1 MALRTKNKILE
12 AIKEVEKVNNNIFRN
27 ERIPEGLDLAA
38 LQELI
43 IKSGNAIEATYEVDK
58 IGDIIKLLEE
68 LCEDIYVISTLNP
81 KDRNSIRKSSKKI
94 KGILSKVSNSI
105 KYELPDDKK
114 IMLFLPYK
122 ASMWD
127 SLESIWIAANKNENI
142 EALVMPIPYFDRKPD
157 GTVGQGH
164 YEGDSFPSNVP
175 IVDWRKYKIPDE
187 RPDYIFIHYPYDE
200 NNFVTMIHPDYF
212 ADELKKYTEKLIYVP
227 YFVLP
232 GTYKDEFALTKAVIY
247 ADYSIVQNEDTRQK
261 YIKTL
266 KEFNDDFS
274 KIAWEN
280 RIIALG
286 SPKIDKVVKVCSQ
299 EERII
304 PEWEKIIGDR
314 KVIFLN
320 TNVSLILNNDDSFI
334 ENINRM
340 FEIFERHKGEYA
352 VIWREHPLTMS
363 TIDSMRPNLKEHY
376 LEMQKL
382 FQEKKIGVLDFN
394 PDPYLAIRRSD
405 CYFGSGGSLIVVY
418 GATGKPMM
426 VTDYNYP
433 KGISEKPVDLDFVKR
448 TRVIKIYAKE
458 TSVNSLDLFLD
469 NLDIFIEMK
478 DDQLEKVRELSTNL
492 DGTVGERILNFVLK
506 H

>member
-81 KDRNSIRKSSKKI
+81 KDRNSIRKFSKKI

-142 EALVMPIPYFDRKPD
+142 KALVMPIPYFDRKPD

-164 YEGDSFPSNVP
+164 YEGESFPSYVP
-175 IVDWRKYKIPDE
+175 IIDWRKYKIPDE

-232 GTYKDEFALTKAVIY
+232 GTYKEEFALTKAVIY

-266 KEFNDDFS
+266 KEYNDDFS
-274 KIAWEN
+274 KIPWEN

-286 SPKIDKVVKVCSQ
+286 TPKTDKVVNSNSSGATVPK
-299 EERII
+299 
-304 PEWEKIIGDR
+304 EWEEVIGSR
-314 KVIFLN
+314 KVIFFN
-320 TNVSLILNNDDSFI
+320 TNVSLILNNDDKFI
-334 ENINRM
+334 DNLNRI
-340 FEIFERHKGEYA
+340 FAIFEQHKDEYA

-363 TIDSMRPNLKEHY
+363 TIESMRPHLKAAY
-376 LEMQKL
+376 IEMQKKFKDL
-382 FQEKKIGVLDFN
+382 EIGILDFS
-394 PDPYLAIRRSD
+394 PDPYMAINRSN
-405 CYFGSGGSLIVVY
+405 CYFGSGGSLTVIY

-426 VTDYNYP
+426 TTDYNYP
-433 KGISEKPVDLDFVKR
+433 KGISENPVELSLVME
-448 TRVIKIYAKE
+448 TRKTKMYSREI
-458 TSVNSLDLFLD
+458 SVNSLDLFLD
-469 NLDIFIEMK
+469 NLDSFIALK
-478 DDQLEKVRELSTNL
+478 DDQLNKVSRITSNI
-492 DGTVGERILNFVLK
+492 DGSVGEKILNFSLTN
-506 H
+506 